1 MAEDKNKIAEALW
14 QDCLATFKK
23 KFTKTVY
30 DTWFAPIKFKS
41 YDSETKKL
49 YLKAPSLY
57 YADYIKENYGQDFYN
72 TIQKSYGKGI
82 DIKLLANVVS
92 NKQSNIPEIIKVNL
106 RPDEVLQKK
115 GKEVWDTQLNA
126 AHTFD
131 NFIEGKTNRVAREVG
146 LEIAKK
152 VSKST
157 FNPFFV
163 YGGSGIGKS
172 HLANAIGNAVVQLH
186 PKLRVLFVSANEFM
200 SQYQTASINKHI
212 TDFLAFYES
221 VDVLIID
228 DIQFLRG
235 ERTQETFFHLF
246 NSMHQQGKNIIFTA
260 DKAPSELEGIEERLL
275 TRFKWGLTTP
285 IYRPDKELRYN
296 IIKYK
301 LKENDIKLPNDVIE
315 YIVDNI
321 RNSVRDL
328 EGVLVSLLAHATM
341 TDNVI
346 DLAFAKK
353 IIGQVIKLEPQ
364 KISEDD
370 IIRAACNYYHVDFQ
384 AVQSKA
390 RDKEIT
396 LVRHII
402 IYLLKKHTEKS
413 LQEIGNL
420 LGNRSHS
427 TVKYALN
434 EITKDLQ
441 TQVGIQKAVK
451 NIEQQFSE
459 KSFLRNPV

>member
-1 MAEDKNKIAEALW
+1 M
-14 QDCLATFKK
+14 
-23 KFTKTVY
+23 
-30 DTWFAPIKFKS
+30 
-41 YDSETKKL
+41 
-49 YLKAPSLY
+49 
-57 YADYIKENYGQDFYN
+57 
-72 TIQKSYGKGI
+72 
-82 DIKLLANVVS
+82 
-92 NKQSNIPEIIKVNL
+92 
-106 RPDEVLQKK
+106 
-115 GKEVWDTQLNA
+115 
-126 AHTFD
+126 
-131 NFIEGKTNRVAREVG
+131 G

-172 HLANAIGNAVVQLH
+172 HLVNAIGNAIVQLH

-200 SQYQTASINKHI
+200 SQYQTANIDDRI

-235 ERTQETFFHLF
+235 KWTQETFFHLF